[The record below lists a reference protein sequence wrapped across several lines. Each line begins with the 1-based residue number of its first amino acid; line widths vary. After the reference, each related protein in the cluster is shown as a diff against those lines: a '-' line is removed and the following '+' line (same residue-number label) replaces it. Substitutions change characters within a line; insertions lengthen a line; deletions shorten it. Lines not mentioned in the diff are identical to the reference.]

1 MINADVKRL
10 FDWFSDEYP
19 NYNLTLSNAPNGV
32 IIKISY
38 DAGTR
43 TIGAQKDLMQGR
55 ELFDGVNVYDVVRA
69 NIPAVVAALRS
80 FKTGV

>member
-1 MINADVKRL
+1 MIDADIKRL

-32 IIKISY
+32 KIRITLET
-38 DAGTR
+38 ATR
-43 TIGAQKDLMQGR
+43 TFGAQKELMQGR

-80 FKTGV
+80 YKKGF

>member
-19 NYNLTLSNAPNGV
+19 NYNLTISNAPNGL
-32 IIKISY
+32 KIRITFET
-38 DAGTR
+38 AAR

-80 FKTGV
+80 YKTGV